1 MTEGPG
7 VSDDKG
13 RKDPSSS
20 AAAGLGSKL
29 LVIVAIVAALVGI
42 YAAFGYRT
50 VPALVKSKAEEFVRE
65 NYGRELQIAE
75 VRFDPFDL
83 RLEIMDLALPDS
95 DGELLLGF
103 DRLLVDFEL
112 ASVWERALVFS
123 EVALDAPVVRAVIR
137 PDGSMNLADLALP
150 PDPQD
155 VAEEDPGVPAIW
167 LQLFSISDGRLDFE
181 DRARAAPF
189 SQSFLPVTFTLRD
202 FRTTPEG
209 GDFALSA
216 RGEHG
221 GQLEWKGEFSLAPN
235 VASTGEIS
243 LLEQSV
249 TRVGELLGDALPFEL
264 TRGTL
269 ALAATYE
276 LALGDG
282 VDLDLKLPSIELA
295 DLGLRARGVEQEWVS
310 IPLLSVSD
318 TEVQIPENSVA
329 MARVLLQGLEASAWL
344 AEDGSISIERLF
356 APPEAPDRQAAAGET
371 GGEEPQ
377 AQRPA
382 GAADQQPAAA
392 APQEAEW
399 TVSVAALELSEASV
413 QFEDRFIAPVTPFS
427 FAPVNVKLTD
437 LSLDLSRP
445 LPIELTATVND
456 HVPMTIKGT
465 VTPDPL
471 AADLG
476 VSLSGARMQILQPYI
491 LPLADVTIRDGRLQ
505 ADGRLGL
512 LPPGADGP
520 EFAFEGDVSIRG
532 FKSTDNA
539 LDEDFINYELLQLS
553 KLRYSMAPDGL
564 DIDRIL
570 LRKPYA
576 RVILSKN
583 QVLNI
588 AAALD
593 PEGSAAAV
601 KEREAAAAAE
611 EAEQQRLKDPAYR
624 KARKREE
631 KARAGDRSATHA
643 APAPQSAESEMPIR
657 IREVRI
663 ENGQMNYSDFFI
675 EPNFSADI
683 KQLNGTVK
691 GLSSDPN
698 ARAQIALDGKLGE
711 FSPVTINGESQ
722 PFAFDRYTDIEMRFE
737 DIPLP
742 VLNPYSG
749 TFAGFNIASG
759 MLTTE
764 LAYHIENRALDAD
777 HHIVIDQLEWGEAT
791 GSKKAV
797 TLPIRFATSLLKD
810 ANGVIDL
817 DIPVNGTLDD
827 PQFRIGPIVW
837 QIVKNLIVKVVS
849 APFKFL
855 GSLFEGAEEAKFV
868 DFAPGDATLPAASAQ
883 SLHSLAQAL
892 VQKPALKLDVPI
904 GTVTELDAPVLAERR
919 YEAELQAEL
928 QKQARRKDKKK
939 KADDAVPGYDT
950 LDAEQKIEL
959 LTALATRL
967 NGTPP
972 ALPPEPPRPEGMS
985 RREAR
990 AAAEAATVDYLE
1002 QQLKEGIRASEAD
1015 LDALG
1020 QARSEAVR
1028 AALLGDGQLD
1038 PGRVI
1043 PNRNGKVSAQG
1054 GQVRFELE
1062 IR

>member
-1 MTEGPG
+1 MTEEPG

-13 RKDPSSS
+13 RKDRSSS
-20 AAAGLGSKL
+20 AVARFGSKL

-83 RLEIMDLALPDS
+83 RLEIMDLALPDA

-150 PDPQD
+150 PDPEG
-155 VAEEDPGVPAIW
+155 VADEDQGVPAIW
-167 LQLFSISDGRLDFE
+167 LQLFSISDGRVDFE
-181 DRARAAPF
+181 DRARATPF
-189 SQSFLPVTFTLRD
+189 SQSYLPVTFTLRD

-243 LLEQSV
+243 LVEQSV

-295 DLGLRARGVEQEWVS
+295 DLGLRARGVEQEWVN

-318 TEVQIPENSVA
+318 TAVQIPENSVA
-329 MARVLLQGLEASAWL
+329 MARVLLQGLEATAWL

-356 APPEAPDRQAAAGET
+356 APPEAPGRQAAAGET
-371 GGEEPQ
+371 GGEDPQ
-377 AQRPA
+377 ARRPA

-392 APQEAEW
+392 ASEEAEW

-456 HVPMTIKGT
+456 HVPLKIEGT

-476 VSLSGARMQILQPYI
+476 VSLSDARMQILQPYI

-564 DIDRIL
+564 DIDRVL

-593 PEGSAAAV
+593 PEGTAAAV
-601 KEREAAAAAE
+601 KERETAAARQDKDPPPREAGKRDSSAAAAA
-611 EAEQQRLKDPAYR
+611 
-624 KARKREE
+624 
-631 KARAGDRSATHA
+631 A
-643 APAPQSAESEMPIR
+643 APQPAESEMPIR
-657 IREVRI
+657 VREVRI

-683 KQLNGTVK
+683 KQLNGTIK

-698 ARAQIALDGKLGE
+698 ARAQIALEGKLGE

-827 PQFRIGPIVW
+827 PEFRIGPIVW
-837 QIVKNLIVKVVS
+837 QIVRNLIVKVVS

-883 SLHSLAQAL
+883 SLQSLAQAL

-904 GTVTELDAPVLAERR
+904 GTVAELDAPVLAERR

-928 QKQARRKDKKK
+928 QKQARKKDKKK

-990 AAAEAATVDYLE
+990 AAAEAATVEYLE
-1002 QQLKEGIRASEAD
+1002 QQLKDGIRASEAD

-1028 AALLGDGQLD
+1028 AALLGGGQLD

-1043 PNRNGKVSAQG
+1043 PNRNGKVSAES

>member
-1 MTEGPG
+1 MT
-7 VSDDKG
+7 SDKG
-13 RKDPSSS
+13 RKEPSSG
-20 AAAGLGSKL
+20 AAAGLARKL
-29 LVIVAIVAALVGI
+29 LLVVVIVAALVGI

-50 VPALVKSKAEEFVRE
+50 VPALVQSKAQEFVRE
-65 NYGRELQIAE
+65 NYGRELGIGE
-75 VRFDPFDL
+75 VRFDPFNL
-83 RLEIMDLALPDS
+83 RLEIMDLALPDA
-95 DGELLLGF
+95 DGGLLLGF

-112 ASVWERALVFS
+112 ASLWERALVFS

-150 PDPQD
+150 PDPED
-155 VAEEDPGVPAIW
+155 VADEDEGVAAIW
-167 LQLFSISDGRLDFE
+167 LQLLSISEGRLDFE
-181 DRARAAPF
+181 DQARAVPF
-189 SQSFLPVTFTLRD
+189 SQSYLPVTFTLRD

-216 RGEHG
+216 TGEHG
-221 GQLEWKGEFSLAPN
+221 GQLEWKGEFSLTPT

-243 LLEQSV
+243 LVEQSV

-264 TRGTL
+264 TRGQL
-269 ALAATYE
+269 AFAATYE

-282 VDLDLKLPSIELA
+282 VDLDLQLPSIELV
-295 DLGLRARGVEQEWVS
+295 DLGLRARGIDEEWVS
-310 IPLLSVSD
+310 IPTLAISD
-318 TEVQIPENSVA
+318 TSVQIPENSVA
-329 MARVLLQGLEASAWL
+329 ITRVLLQGLAAKAWL

-356 APPEAPDRQAAAGET
+356 APPETQAPQRAAAETAGED
-371 GGEEPQ
+371 PQ

-382 GAADQQPAAA
+382 TVADQQPAAA
-392 APQEAEW
+392 TSPEAEW
-399 TVSVAALELSEASV
+399 TVSVAALEFSEASV
-413 QFEDRFIAPVTPFS
+413 QFEDRYIAPVTPFS
-427 FAPVNVKLTD
+427 FAPVNVKLTE
-437 LSLDLSRP
+437 LSLDLSKP

-456 HVPMTIKGT
+456 HVPLKMQGT

-476 VSLSGARMQILQPYI
+476 ISLSDARMQILQPYI

-505 ADGRLGL
+505 ADGRIRL
-512 LPPGADGP
+512 LPPAADGP
-520 EFAFEGDVSIRG
+520 ELAFDGDVSIRG

-539 LDEDFINYELLQLS
+539 LDEDFINYELLELS
-553 KLRYSMAPDGL
+553 KLGYSMAPDAL
-564 DIDRIL
+564 NIDRVL

-576 RVILSKN
+576 RVILSEN

-593 PEGSAAAV
+593 PEGTAAAV
-601 KEREAAAAAE
+601 QQREAAAAAE
-611 EAEQQRLKDPAYR
+611 EAEQQRLEDPAYR

-631 KARAGDRSATHA
+631 KARAGDRSVAAA
-643 APAPQSAESEMPIR
+643 APAPQLVESGMPIR
-657 IREVRI
+657 VREVRI

-675 EPNFSADI
+675 QPNFSADI

-698 ARAQIALDGKLGE
+698 ARAQIALEGKLGE

-722 PFAFDRYTDIEMRFE
+722 PFAFDRYTDIEMRFA

-827 PQFRIGPIVW
+827 PEFRIGPIVW
-837 QIVKNLIVKVVS
+837 QIVRNLIVKVVS

-868 DFAPGDATLPAASAQ
+868 DFAPGDATLSPASAQ
-883 SLHSLAQAL
+883 SLQSLAQAL

-904 GTVTELDAPVLAERR
+904 GTVAELDAPVLAERR

-928 QKQARRKDKKK
+928 QKQARKKDKKK

-967 NGTPP
+967 DGTPP

-1002 QQLKEGIRASEAD
+1002 QQIKGSISASEAD
-1015 LDALG
+1015 LEALG

-1028 AALLGDGQLD
+1028 AALLGGEQLD

-1043 PNRNGKVSAQG
+1043 PNRNGKVSTES

>member
-1 MTEGPG
+1 MTGDQE
-7 VSDDKG
+7 
-13 RKDPSSS
+13 RKDQPSSK
-20 AAAGLGSKL
+20 AAGLARKL
-29 LVIVAIVAALVGI
+29 LLVVVLIAALVGI

-50 VPALVKSKAEEFVRE
+50 VPALVKSKAQEFVRE
-65 NYGRELQIAE
+65 NYGRELGIGE
-75 VRFDPFDL
+75 VRFDPFAL
-83 RLEIMDLALPDS
+83 RLEIMDLVLPDA

-112 ASVWERALVFS
+112 ASLWERALVFS

-137 PDGSMNLADLALP
+137 ADGSMNLADLALP
-150 PDPQD
+150 
-155 VAEEDPGVPAIW
+155 EDPADAAAEDAGIPAIW
-167 LQLFSISDGRLDFE
+167 LQLLRISEGRLDFE
-181 DRARAAPF
+181 DRARATPF
-189 SQSFLPVTFTLRD
+189 RESYQPVTFTLRD

-216 RGEHG
+216 TGEYG
-221 GQLEWKGEFSLAPN
+221 GQLEWKGEFSLAPT

-243 LLEQSV
+243 LVGQSV

-264 TRGTL
+264 TRGQL
-269 ALAATYE
+269 AFAATYD

-282 VDLDLKLPSIELA
+282 VDLDLKLPSIELV
-295 DLGLRARGVEQEWVS
+295 DLGLRARGVEEEWVS
-310 IPLLSVSD
+310 IPTLAVSD
-318 TEVQIPENSVA
+318 TSVQIPENSVA
-329 MARVLLQGLEASAWL
+329 MARVLLQGLEATAWL

-356 APPEAPDRQAAAGET
+356 APPATPANQNAVGDTAAAD
-371 GGEEPQ
+371 P
-377 AQRPA
+377 
-382 GAADQQPAAA
+382 GAERPAAA
-392 APQEAEW
+392 ADPQPVDAASPEAEW
-399 TVSVAALELSEASV
+399 TVAVAALEVSEAAV
-413 QFEDRFIAPVTPFS
+413 RFEDRYIAPVTPFS
-427 FAPVNVKLTD
+427 FAPVNVRLTD
-437 LSLDLSRP
+437 LSLDLSKP
-445 LPIELTATVND
+445 MPIELTATVND
-456 HVPMTIKGT
+456 HVPLKMQGT

-476 VSLSGARMQILQPYI
+476 ISLSDARMQILQPYI
-491 LPLADVTIRDGRLQ
+491 LPLADVTIRDGKLQ
-505 ADGRLGL
+505 ADGRLRL

-520 EFAFEGDVSIRG
+520 ELAFEGDVSVRG

-539 LDEDFINYELLQLS
+539 LDEDFVNYELLELRKLS
-553 KLRYSMAPDGL
+553 YAMAPDALG
-564 DIDRIL
+564 IDRVL

-576 RVILSKN
+576 RVILSEN

-593 PEGSAAAV
+593 PEGTAAAV
-601 KEREAAAAAE
+601 REREAAAAAE
-611 EAEQQRLKDPAYR
+611 AAQPKRSKDSDGR
-624 KARKREE
+624 KKG
-631 KARAGDRSATHA
+631 KAADSGTAAA
-643 APAPQSAESEMPIR
+643 APAPPLAESGMPIR
-657 IREVRI
+657 VREVRI

-683 KQLNGTVK
+683 KQLNGTIK

-698 ARAQIALDGKLGE
+698 ARAQIALEGKLGE

-749 TFAGFNIASG
+749 TFAGFNIARG

-777 HHIVIDQLEWGEAT
+777 HHIVIEQLEWGEAT

-797 TLPIRFATSLLKD
+797 TLPIRLATSLLKD

-827 PQFRIGPIVW
+827 PEFRIAPIVW
-837 QIVKNLIVKVVS
+837 QIVRNLIVKVVS

-855 GSLFEGAEEAKFV
+855 GSLFAGAEEAKFV
-868 DFAPGDATLPAASAQ
+868 DFAPGDATLSPASTQ
-883 SLHSLAQAL
+883 SLQSLGQAL
-892 VQKPALKLDVPI
+892 VQKPELKLDVPI
-904 GTVTELDAPVLAERR
+904 GTVAELDAPMLAERR
-919 YEAELQAEL
+919 YETELQAEL
-928 QKQARRKDKKK
+928 QKQARKKDKKK
-939 KADDAVPGYDT
+939 KADDAVPDYAA
-950 LDAEQKIEL
+950 LAAEQKIEL

-967 NGTPP
+967 SGTPP

-990 AAAEAATVDYLE
+990 AAAEAATVEYLE
-1002 QQLKEGIRASEAD
+1002 QQIKGSIRASEAD
-1015 LDALG
+1015 LEALG

-1043 PNRNGKVSAQG
+1043 PNRGGKVSSEN